1 METELRNLSYFLPD
15 GYTIDVNSYSIRKG
29 DKEMANFVPVVA
41 SVDVKIKGRS
51 RHTSYAIVFY
61 FKDQKSMMI
70 SVEDKDFEKQSFYP
84 TPACFGGQKKPI
96 TNFIRKQ
103 ILEAE
108 VRELYQ
114 VSNGW
119 NTIASNYIYCMGT
132 TICRTSEASLYIE
145 PNTPA
150 ICLSSNNAYTNSQ
163 HLWQFLTLSENVP
176 PILLLGT
183 AAGLLGT
190 LLHQTGFSPLIIF
203 LYGKSSLF
211 KTSLA
216 KLLAAV
222 HGPGANMIA
231 LSSSPTSIRDF
242 VINHKDIP
250 VIIDDMNKS
259 DRKSIMLRNE
269 ETVSNLCQM
278 IVDSGKLV
286 LHQGRALEEIEFC
299 NSAIITAEYTLKN
312 TSTRNRV
319 IELPMEKISPQSLHT
334 CQELEYSE
342 KVMETFAYHFTT
354 FVANN
359 QQEVLKRLQAEHA
372 NPQNDICGVNS
383 NSSYRIN
390 TNLCQLFAVAHII
403 ELYLKQE
410 VQLPL
415 RYLKNWTDIFY
426 QCIRN
431 TCSNQLHEIAD
442 TERDLE
448 NTKYLIAFYDQVTTY
463 FARLSDLPEGED
475 DYKEDLKRAKE
486 EGYWEYGEAA
496 ICFLQEGTEDVLCI
510 DPNIALQLLTS
521 IYPEATKKAF
531 SKQLSGYNLVKKDT
545 EGKATIRLSCESKRY
560 YHIYF
565 NDLERIVEEVKSKA

>member
-1 METELRNLSYFLPD
+1 MDTKLHDLSQFLSD
-15 GYTIDVNSYSIRKG
+15 GYTIDENNSSIRKG
-29 DKEMANFVPVVA
+29 NKEMANFVPIVA
-41 SVDVKIKGRS
+41 SIDVKIKDGS
-51 RHTSYAIVFY
+51 RHTSYVIVFY
-61 FKDQKSMMI
+61 FKDQKSMTI

-84 TPACFGGQKKPI
+84 TSACFGGQKKPI

-108 VRELYQ
+108 VRDLYQ

-119 NTIASNYIYCMGT
+119 NTITSNYIYCMGT
-132 TICRTSEASLYIE
+132 TICGTSEASLYIE
-145 PNTPA
+145 PDTPA

-163 HLWQFLTLSENVP
+163 HLWRFLTLSENVP
-176 PILLLGT
+176 PMLLLGT

-190 LLHQTGFSPLIIF
+190 LLQQAGFSPLIIF

-231 LSSSPTSIRDF
+231 LSSSPASIRDF

-269 ETVSNLCQM
+269 ETISNLCQV

-286 LHQGRALEEIEFC
+286 LRQGRSLDEVEFC

-319 IELPMEKISPQSLHT
+319 IELPMEEISPQRLHT
-334 CQELEYSE
+334 CQKLEFSE

-359 QQEVLKRLQAEHA
+359 QQEVLRRLQAAHDD
-372 NPQNDICGVNS
+372 PQNDICGVNS

-390 TNLCQLFAVAHII
+390 TNLRQLFTVAHII
-403 ELYLKQE
+403 ELYLRQE

-415 RYLKNWTDIFY
+415 RYQQNWTNIFY

-448 NTKYLIAFYDQVTTY
+448 NTKYLIAFYDQVTRC

-475 DYKEDLKRAKE
+475 DYKKDRKRATK
-486 EGYWEYGEAA
+486 EGYLEYGEPA
-496 ICFLQEGTEDVLCI
+496 IGFLQEDTENVLCI
-510 DPNIALQLLTS
+510 DPNIALELLTLT
-521 IYPEATKKAF
+521 YPEATKKAF

-545 EGKATIRLSCESKRY
+545 EGKATIRLSGESKRY
-560 YHIYF
+560 YHIQF
-565 NDLERIVEEVKSKA
+565 DDLERIVEEVKSKA